1 MEDGTRLSS
10 PDTLPGYSAV
20 RNWLGFCLPF
30 METSSDIVIPSWLGY
45 RKINQSL
52 AGISSIPNSSVI
64 STWYSNSSN
73 LLPVASYITIN
84 KNVYYPFECTF
95 QHPDSRAGYNCL
107 NAENTDKRVVCEY
120 RHCTT
125 LSGKYC
131 TFPFNIGGRVYDTCV
146 PFGRADGTAWC
157 GTSVDSSGNLLTND
171 TCGSACPV
179 STCPVGFMSVL
190 QTCIHI
196 AAAHPYDTVQSV
208 QEAENV
214 CMKMGARLYQ
224 PRSMKSLRT
233 LFFMNQALFN
243 LNRTNP
249 NSMSNGLLG
258 YDPDGNYIALGISGS
273 QAYTFIYRDGSPFP
287 DGLITA
293 TGYGFAWGSKYPDE
307 NGTNNCVVLQNKQEF
322 ANVPCSGYADG
333 FASGKKMSYI
343 CEAKS
348 FVTVDGLDPNKSCVF
363 PFKVDASD
371 VWHLSCIYGT
381 NAKVRFL
388 YSNTVGNCERHLF
401 QL

>member
-1 MEDGTRLSS
+1 MEDGTRLAS
-10 PDTLPGYSAV
+10 PDLEMSFSRVMSFLKNHNALFEAAGEYLTFYQ
-20 RNWLGFCLPF
+20 F
-30 METSSDIVIPSWLGY
+30 WLGY
-45 RKINQSL
+45 RKQKQSFQSL
-52 AGISSIPNSSVI
+52 DIIKVAYP
-64 STWYSNSSN
+64 WYSN
-73 LLPVASYITIN
+73 ASLYLNVSTYIN
-84 KNVYYPFECTF
+84 PFLGECLTSGSMG
-95 QHPDSRAGYNCL
+95 SRGGYNCST
-107 NAENTDKRVVCEY
+107 AAITDTRAVCEY
-120 RHCTT
+120 RHCKT

-131 TFPFNIGGRVYDTCV
+131 IFPFKIGGRVYDTCV

-171 TCGSACPV
+171 TCASTCPV
-179 STCPVGFMSVL
+179 STCPVGFMSIL

-214 CMKMGARLYQ
+214 CMTMGARLYQ

-233 LFFMNQALFN
+233 LLFMNHPLFN
-243 LNRTNP
+243 SNFTIP
-249 NSMSNGLLG
+249 NSLSNGLLG

-273 QAYTFIYRDGSPFP
+273 QAYTFTYRDGSPFP
-287 DGLITA
+287 DGLIPA
-293 TGYGFAWGSKYPDE
+293 IGYGFAWGSKCPDE
-307 NGTNNCVVLQNKQEF
+307 NVTNNCVVLQNKQEF

-333 FASGKKMSYI
+333 FAPGKKMSYV
-343 CEAKS
+343 CEAKP

-388 YSNTVGNCERHLF
+388 YSNTVGN
-401 QL
+401 